1 MLLDNF
7 NFVGVNWLGNKVYEK
22 KGDENVWIELTEDA
36 VGFCS
41 KSHGHLSSWFLTKED
56 LDNFSEMIN

>member
-7 NFVGVNWLGNKVYEK
+7 NYVGYLLGNKVYEK
-22 KGDENVWIELTEDA
+22 KGNKNVLIG
-36 VGFCS
+36 VGEHTVSFCS
-41 KSHGHLSSWFLTKED
+41 KSKDYTSYWFLTKED

>member
-1 MLLDNF
+1 MKRSRKELKMLLDNF

-41 KSHGHLSSWFLTKED
+41 KSHGHSS
-56 LDNFSEMIN
+56 S